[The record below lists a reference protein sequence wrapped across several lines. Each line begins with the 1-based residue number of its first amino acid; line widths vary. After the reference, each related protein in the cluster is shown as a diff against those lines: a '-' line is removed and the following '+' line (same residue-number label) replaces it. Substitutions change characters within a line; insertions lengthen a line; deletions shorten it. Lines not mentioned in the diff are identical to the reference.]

1 MWRFKMSLLQQIQ
14 EAVVNEKSDLGSVLL
29 KLRLLAAKLGSDIL
43 EEWVKHESEGYPHE
57 IDVPSYR
64 VADVS
69 YRGTFSGVLG
79 SGVKNAPI
87 PSYLIKKYAGDRW
100 IKHEVRDS
108 IAAVEEMVKEIKD
121 GKTMGLNAAD
131 LILALQ
137 GKIYEEYS
145 CNEIVASFSPTSFYE
160 IKQTVRNR
168 ILELTIELEK
178 SVPGAINVEF
188 GSSAPNKKETE
199 RVQQISQQII
209 YGDVHNAVAGSGHV
223 SVAITERDS
232 ESFVKYLVESG
243 ILKSDASELAK
254 IMETENPSTDDS
266 FGKKAQKWIGDN
278 IKKAADETW
287 NIGVSEAFKVL
298 TKAAIKFYGL

>member
-1 MWRFKMSLLQQIQ
+1 MSLLQQIQ
-14 EAVVNEKSDLGSVLL
+14 EALVNEKSDLSTVLL

-43 EEWVKHESEGYPHE
+43 EEWVKHESEGYPKE

-64 VADVS
+64 VIGVN
-69 YRGTFSGVLG
+69 YKGTFLG
-79 SGVKNAPI
+79 GFEGKIQNAQI
-87 PSYLIKKYAGDRW
+87 PSCLIKAYAGDSW
-100 IKHEVRDS
+100 TKYKVRDS

-121 GKTMGLNAAD
+121 GKKFGFNASN

-145 CNEIVASFSPTSFYE
+145 CNEIIASFSSISFYE

-209 YGDVHNAVAGSGHV
+209 HGNVHNAVAGSV

-254 IMETENPSTDDS
+254 IMETEKPSTDDH

-298 TKAAIKFYGL
+298 AKAAIKFYGL

>member
-1 MWRFKMSLLQQIQ
+1 MFLLQQIQ
-14 EAVVNEKSDLGSVLL
+14 EAVVSEQLDLSSVLL

-43 EEWVKHESEGYPHE
+43 EEWVKHESEGYPEE
-57 IDVPSYR
+57 IEVPFYR
-64 VADVS
+64 NAFVH
-69 YRGTFSGVLG
+69 YRGTFLG
-79 SGVKNAPI
+79 EFGSAVKDVQI
-87 PSYLIKKYAGDRW
+87 PTYLIEQCVGDKWATYQIRN
-100 IKHEVRDS
+100 S
-108 IAAVEEMVKEIKD
+108 IAAVEEIMKDIK
-121 GKTMGLNAAD
+121 GGEKFKLNAFD
-131 LILALQ
+131 LIPLLD
-137 GKIYEEYS
+137 GKIYDNLS
-145 CNEIVASFSPTSFYE
+145 CHEIDASLSATNFYE

-178 SVPGAINVEF
+178 SVPGAIDVEF

-209 YGDVHNAVAGSGHV
+209 YGNVHNAVAGSGHV

-254 IMETENPSTDDS
+254 IMETEKPSTDDP

-298 TKAAIKFYGL
+298 AKATIKFYGL